1 MIRQLRRLTKKYFGI
16 LILLVPLVFFL
27 LCYLYSNKNTIQ
39 EKFSLDDLNF
49 FKGDDSQKIKLE
61 NDKTFQNQYT
71 NKNIFTR
78 PTPVDSSNFE
88 TNSMR
93 TAKQSQGSLRPV
105 GNSLFGNLQCRLLSE
120 CTDGYKPT
128 GAEFEGIKC
137 QNDTSSRQAKALA
150 SIKNGRIDNIHLVD
164 PGLGYKDDTKIMII
178 GGNGSDA
185 LCSAILDVDN
195 KDKSKR
201 TCINK
206 IEIKN
211 SGRNY
216 NSTPEVVIENPTSN
230 HKCKLC
236 CK

>member
-1 MIRQLRRLTKKYFGI
+1 MIKQFQRLIKNYFGI
-16 LILLVPLVFFL
+16 VILLIPLVFFL
-27 LCYLYSNKNTIQ
+27 LCYLYSNKYTLQ
-39 EKFSLDDLNF
+39 EKFSLDNLNF
-49 FKGDDSQKIKLE
+49 FKGDNSKKIQVDNE
-61 NDKTFQNQYT
+61 RAFQNQYT
-71 NKNIFTR
+71 NKNIYTR
-78 PTPVDSSNFE
+78 PMPVDSSNFE

-93 TAKQSQGSLRPV
+93 TAKQSRNTLQPV

-120 CTDGYKPT
+120 CSDGFKAT
-128 GAEFEGIKC
+128 GAEFEGIRC
-137 QNDTSSRQAKALA
+137 QNDTSSRQAKAVA

-164 PGLGYKDDTKIMII
+164 QGLGYKDEPKIMIV

-185 LCSAILDVDN
+185 LCSAILDIDN

-201 TCINK
+201 TSIK
-206 IEIKN
+206 RIEIKN

-216 NSTPEVVIENPTSN
+216 NSTPEVLIENPSSN